1 MVAMHMNNM
10 RKSDIKELLN
20 QLFSDVYEKDIK
32 RLVEVWLL
40 VPASTYIAVM
50 HQQNFEPKLYNFI
63 WLFTPSF
70 VILLFRY
77 LYNKRDNW
85 TFVIK
90 LYLYVTGF
98 FLLVIMLVWLSYKL
112 GLPIAEKWMERLM
125 MFFTT

>member
-1 MVAMHMNNM
+1 MKKLN
-10 RKSDIKELLN
+10 IKVLLN
-20 QLFSDVYEKDIK
+20 QSLSDVYEKDIK

-40 VPASTYIAVM
+40 LPASTYIAVM

-63 WLFTPSF
+63 CLFTPSF